1 MKTAIG
7 IGLLL
12 ILLAGLMI
20 VFRSSSPNEITRYTE
35 AELAGVTCAELSKK
49 HEDVIT
55 AYHDASIAQFRR
67 TGAFEDGL
75 GVPEEGDLPMIIVLT
90 KAIRED
96 GFEGI
101 DLTKPFFNSASAT
114 ASKQLSEIYAEFSAL
129 CASSPDMGAAAAGRQ
144 AAETLGLT
152 RRPPSPD

>member
-12 ILLAGLMI
+12 ILLAGLMT

-35 AELAGVTCAELSKK
+35 AELAGVTCAELSEK

-55 AYHDASIAQFRR
+55 AYHDASIAHFRR

-90 KAIRED
+90 KVIREH
-96 GFEGI
+96 GFEG
-101 DLTKPFFNSASAT
+101 DRSD
-114 ASKQLSEIYAEFSAL
+114 QAL
-129 CASSPDMGAAAAGRQ
+129 FQ
-144 AAETLGLT
+144 LGL
-152 RRPPSPD
+152 RDSIKAAL